1 MNELIRL
8 FWNAAAIT
16 GAILVGVF
24 THDAGF
30 VALTFF
36 GGLIV
41 PRMLGLVPRRRWLGF
56 AGPGRGGWGRGGW
69 GGGFGQGACGGWQGG
84 AKGGRWQRFDS
95 WHQEAHGQQPTPP
108 ATPPAATTV

>member
-16 GAILVGVF
+16 GAVLVGVF

-30 VALTFF
+30 IALTFF

-41 PRMLGLVPRRRWLGF
+41 PRMLGLVPRHRWLGF
-56 AGPGRGGWGRGGW
+56 AGPARGGWGRGRW
-69 GGGFGQGACGGWQGG
+69 GGWASGGCGGRQGG
-84 AKGGRWQRFDS
+84 PKGGRWQRFDT
-95 WHQEAHGQQPTPP
+95 WHQEAHRQQPV
-108 ATPPAATTV
+108 PPAAPPASTV